1 MNILF
6 RADASKKIGTGHI
19 MRCLT
24 LANELKKQGE
34 NTIFCSRH
42 LTEPLEQ
49 IIETENHQ
57 LIRLKDEDKLHC
69 SVLGDQYSTWLEA
82 SQVFDAEEMLN
93 RIDINTIDWI
103 IVDHYALDSHWH
115 HKINDNNKNIKI
127 LVINDLFDKSHHCDL
142 FLNQNIVLNRSSAYD
157 NLLDDLVEKLI
168 GPKYALLRDE
178 FSHYRSAVGI
188 RNTGVKNILVFF
200 GGIDINNVTEKT
212 LFALSQVEHENLV
225 VKVVIGAT
233 HPKIVELKELCDVL
247 GFELHVQVDNMAEL
261 MCWADLSIG
270 ASGSASW
277 ERSCLGLP
285 ALIMTLAD
293 NQVAIADAGER
304 AGIMSY
310 LGKDEELTIA
320 DITHAISNLCNNPN
334 KLSRMSEACFE
345 TTDGDGKQRVIESI
359 RALS

>member
-57 LIRLKDEDKLHC
+57 LIRLKDEDTLHR
-69 SVLGDQYSTWLEA
+69 SVLGDQYSTWLET
-82 SQVFDAEEMLN
+82 SQAFDAEEMLD

-127 LVINDLFDKSHHCDL
+127 LVINDLFDKPHHCDV
-142 FLNQNIVLNRSSAYD
+142 FLNQNIVLNHSSAYD
-157 NLLDDLVEKLI
+157 NLLNDHVEKLI

-178 FSHYRSAVGI
+178 FSYYRTTANI
-188 RNTGVKNILVFF
+188 RNSGVENILVFF
-200 GGIDINNVTEKT
+200 GGIDINNVTGKT
-212 LFALSQVEHENLV
+212 LSALAQVENTNLA
-225 VKVVIGAT
+225 VKVVTGAT
-233 HPKIVELKELCDVL
+233 HPKIDELKELCDVQ
-247 GFELHVQVDNMAEL
+247 GFKLHVQVDNMAEL

-285 ALIMTLAD
+285 SLIMALAD
-293 NQVAIADAGER
+293 NQVAIADAGEC

-320 DITHAISNLCNNPN
+320 DITDAISNLCNNPD

-345 TTDGDGKQRVIESI
+345 YTDGAGKQRVIERI

>member
-6 RADASKKIGTGHI
+6 RADASKNIGTGHI

-57 LIRLKDEDKLHC
+57 LIRLKDEDKLHR
-69 SVLGDQYSTWLEA
+69 SVLGDQYSAWLET
-82 SQVFDAEEMLN
+82 SQAFDAEEMLN

-103 IVDHYALDSHWH
+103 IVDHYALDSLWH
-115 HKINDNNKNIKI
+115 HKITADNKNIKI
-127 LVINDLFDKSHHCDL
+127 LVINDLFDKAHHCDL
-142 FLNQNIVLNRSSAYD
+142 FLNQNIVLNHTSAYE
-157 NLLDDLVEKLI
+157 NLLDEHVEKLI

-200 GGIDINNVTEKT
+200 GGIDINNVTGKT
-212 LFALSQVEHENLV
+212 LSALTEVEHKNIS
-225 VKVVIGAT
+225 VKVAVGVM
-233 HPKIVELKELCDVL
+233 HPKIVELKELCAAQ
-247 GFELHVQVDNMAEL
+247 GFKLHVQIDNMAEL

-285 ALIMTLAD
+285 TLIMSLAD

-304 AGIMSY
+304 AGIMRY
-310 LGKDEELTIA
+310 LGKYEELTIA
-320 DITHAISNLCNNPN
+320 DITHAISNLCNNPD

-345 TTDGDGKQRVIESI
+345 TTDGDGKQRVIERI